1 VDSFLLQCKLNLK
14 GVNPGFQY
22 RQPGFLNK
30 ILYLRKGNMDET
42 IKILITDDNQVVREG
57 LKSIFDGHKDLE
69 VIGQAVDGLDAIE
82 KAEKLQPDVILMDGQ
97 MPRMEGPEAIR
108 RIKKIMPDVKIL
120 FLTVYGDYAG
130 DALAAGA
137 SWYLTKDC
145 RRQDL
150 LEAVRALAQSARL
163 KAKAS

>member
-1 VDSFLLQCKLNLK
+1 
-14 GVNPGFQY
+14 
-22 RQPGFLNK
+22 
-30 ILYLRKGNMDET
+30 MDEP
-42 IKILITDDNQVVREG
+42 IKVLITDDNEVVREG
-57 LKSIFDGHKDLE
+57 LKSIFDGHKDIL
-69 VIGQAVDGLDAIE
+69 VVGQAVDGVDAIE
-82 KAEKLQPDVILMDGQ
+82 KAQKLQPDVILMDGQ

-108 RIKKIMPDVKIL
+108 NIKKLMPDVKIL

-150 LEAVRALAQSARL
+150 LEAIRVLAQSARL
-163 KAKAS
+163 KSK